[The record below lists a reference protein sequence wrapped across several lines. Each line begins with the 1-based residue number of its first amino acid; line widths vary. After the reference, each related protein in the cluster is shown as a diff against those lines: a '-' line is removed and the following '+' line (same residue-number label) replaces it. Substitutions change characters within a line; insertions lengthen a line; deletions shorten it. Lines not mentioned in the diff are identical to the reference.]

1 MASTH
6 LPEDPPTPDPVE
18 AWVLLTKKWDIAYKA
33 YLSARGARAD
43 DEAASG
49 VPNTGLQAVEA
60 RELATLAEIKSEMD
74 RLVAATRQQRSPL
87 GETIVVGT
95 ISAGEAGP
103 DDTDRSSEPSSKP

>member
-1 MASTH
+1 MANSH

-18 AWVLLTKKWDIAYKA
+18 AWVLLTKRWDLAYKA
-33 YLSARGARAD
+33 YVSARSARED

-49 VPNTGLQAVEA
+49 IPNTGLQADEA

-74 RLVAATRQQRSPL
+74 RLVTATRQQRSPL

-95 ISAGEAGP
+95 ISAGEGGP
-103 DDTDRSSEPSSKP
+103 DDADRTSEPPSKP